1 MAERKDLKQELINI
15 LSDRGED
22 VVGRIVDLPATQRV
36 LEAGKDLRERVDEL
50 QKKVRGIDELEKRV
64 AALERRVAKLTGQG
78 GGRKATTTRPKA
90 KPKPKTTAKPKADAG
105 S

>member
-1 MAERKDLKQELINI
+1 VADRKQDLKNDLIGI
-15 LSDRGED
+15 FTDRGED
-22 VVGRIVDLPATQRV
+22 VVGKIVDLPATQRV
-36 LEAGKDLRERVDEL
+36 IEAGKELRERVEEL

-90 KPKPKTTAKPKADAG
+90 KPKPKPKA
-105 S
+105 SPSS

>member
-1 MAERKDLKQELINI
+1 MAEPKRDLKQDLIGI
-15 LSDRGED
+15 LTDRGED

-78 GGRKATTTRPKA
+78 GGRKTTTTRAKA
-90 KPKPKTTAKPKADAG
+90 KPKPKPKPKADAG